1 MVLNRVMRGSS
12 DRIPVYD
19 RPPRLASTVA
29 PRRAAPRRRLAL
41 LALLVSLAAAG
52 PARGDTGESLP
63 YVAGIDIEGN
73 ETFSDGDLKALM
85 RTREPRLLQ
94 FLGRPRYLRDW
105 LRSDLA
111 TLAAHYHRHG
121 FYDVRVRSLSEADVV
136 YDERSHS
143 VRIRIRVE
151 EGKRRFLRRIV
162 FEPPLGERE
171 RRLRRRLGLKPGDPF
186 DPESPGQAAYR
197 ILRALQDEGRFSAQV
212 RHASRILETPAHAA
226 TDSLDLV
233 LQVQLGPAARLGDV
247 ALRGHE
253 LREELIRRELVLRVG
268 EPLRLGAIRESQQN
282 LLDSGYFRAVDYRL
296 EPMPDAAASAG
307 EESLRLVWLF
317 RERRMRAFE
326 MGVGVGTVDGLRLL
340 GGWSHRN
347 LLDRGQRLALE
358 GKLSLRNDRDGNFGL
373 QYEREALE
381 WRFLHV
387 VRLRAHLSLTLF
399 REKDYEQE
407 TRLTS
412 LETRAIR
419 LSAARRLSRSTVL
432 KVREQFDFLYQR
444 TLSAEAA
451 IPEPKYLTRSL
462 TFILDRDTRD
472 HFFHPTRGGQGLLSY
487 EWAGGLQGGDHD
499 FHRLQCNLTHHQRS
513 GEGVLASRLFVGY
526 VGAYGASAVDP
537 KPGVPDDG
545 VPFEE
550 RFYCGGAASVR
561 GYEENSLGPRLDPE
575 SGQQAPD
582 LPGQTLPPYALGG
595 RAMLVANLEYRFPMR
610 VFGSRN
616 LRGVFFMDG
625 GGTWLDWRDISGDR
639 AFPWQHGDRTDTRRV
654 FYGVGAG
661 LRYLTPLTVIRVDY
675 GVPLQ
680 AMEESGGRWHLSLG
694 HAF

>member
-1 MVLNRVMRGSS
+1 M
-12 DRIPVYD
+12 
-19 RPPRLASTVA
+19 
-29 PRRAAPRRRLAL
+29 L
-41 LALLVSLAAAG
+41 LAFVAAG
-52 PARGDTGESLP
+52 PVRGDTEEALP
-63 YVAGIDIEGN
+63 YVAHIDIEGN
-73 ETFSDGDLKALM
+73 ESFSDGDLKALM
-85 RTREPRLLQ
+85 RTREPRLFQ

-121 FYDVRVRSLSEADVV
+121 FYDVRVYSLGEEDVV
-136 YDERSHS
+136 YDAASHS
-143 VRIRIRVE
+143 VSIRVRVE
-151 EGKRRFLRRIV
+151 EGKRRFLRSIG
-162 FEPPLGERE
+162 FEPPLGEME
-171 RRLRRRLGLKPGDPF
+171 RRLRRRLGLAPGDPF

-197 ILRALQDEGRFSAQV
+197 VLRALQEEGRFSAQV
-212 RHASRILETPAHAA
+212 GHRSRVRETPAHAA

-233 LQVQLGPAARLGDV
+233 FQVQLGPAARLGAV
-247 ALRGHE
+247 VLRGHG
-253 LREELIRRELVLRVG
+253 LREELIHRELVLRAG
-268 EPLRLGAIRESQQN
+268 EPLRLAAIRESQQN
-282 LLDSGYFRAVDYRL
+282 LLDSGYFRSVDYRL
-296 EPMPDAAASAG
+296 EPMPGAGAPPG
-307 EESLRLVWLF
+307 EEYLRLVWLF

-444 TLSAEAA
+444 TLSADAA

-472 HFFHPTRGGQGLLSY
+472 HYFHPARGGQGLLSY

-499 FHRLQCNLTHHQRS
+499 FHRLQCNLTHHHRS
-513 GEGVLASRLFVGY
+513 GEGVLASRIFVGF

-561 GYEENSLGPRLDPE
+561 GYDENSLGPRLDPE

-595 RAMLVANLEYRFPMR
+595 RAMLVGNLEYRFPLR
-610 VFGSRN
+610 VFGARN
-616 LRGVFFMDG
+616 LRGVFFVDG
-625 GGTWLDWRDISGDR
+625 GGTWLDWRDISGER

-680 AMEESGGRWHLSLG
+680 ALADSRGRWHLSLG